1 MLVRIQNIRW
11 QALRKCLL
19 TSRRTFASADVYT
32 TDPIDPSET
41 KFGKIL
47 IANRGEIACRVINT
61 CKRMGIKTVAIHS
74 DVDSRSLFVKQ
85 ADEAF
90 CVGPAPTR

>member
-1 MLVRIQNIRW
+1 MLVRIRKVRW
-11 QALRKCLL
+11 QALQRCTAFPK
-19 TSRRTFASADVYT
+19 RGFAASEIYT
-32 TDPIDPSET
+32 TDPIDPAEA